1 MKKKIMLALAVI
13 MVLGSVK
20 AMAATADSEADGT
33 CEECMVENTLGKIA
47 AAEEDMQLVTIRA
60 QIVHLKEN
68 TQAMDEVRLG
78 TGETLSAGQLITI
91 AEKQYVSLNQRFDE
105 KKAAQLNKE
114 LATAIK
120 SLK

>member
-1 MKKKIMLALAVI
+1 MKKKIMLALAFI

-20 AMAATADSEADGT
+20 AMAATAVEADDN
-33 CEECMVENTLGKIA
+33 CDECMMENTLGKIA

-68 TQAMDEVRLG
+68 TLASDSVRLA
-78 TGETLSAGQLITI
+78 TGEKLSAGQLITI
-91 AEKQYVSLNQRFDE
+91 AEQQYNSLNQRFDD

-114 LATAIK
+114 LASAIK